1 MSKLRD
7 LSGKLKL
14 CLLTTVCWTAM
25 AGLVLAQEEKKEEEG
40 APQPYLLPYVLVLLS
55 IGLGMMV
62 ICRPSRRDDGIKKA
76 ALPGAITA
84 EQLQGSKKKKAAPQ
98 TGPRRTKEVSPD
110 AKNALTLAIVGAVLP
125 VLGLLLGPFA
135 VVKGLNAR
143 KTIKKNPRLT
153 GDNFAVAGMI
163 VGGVAILIGLI
174 WLIILVSVLL

>member
-7 LSGKLKL
+7 VRGKLKL
-14 CLLTTVCWTAM
+14 CVLTTVCWTVM
-25 AGLVLAQEEKKEEEG
+25 AGLVLAQEEKKEESA

-62 ICRPSRRDDGIKKA
+62 ICRPSRRDDGIKKE
-76 ALPGAITA
+76 ALPGTISVD
-84 EQLQGSKKKKAAPQ
+84 QLHGGKKKTAAAQ
-98 TGPRRTKEVSPD
+98 AGPRRTKEVSPD

-135 VVKGLNAR
+135 VLKASNAR

-153 GDNFAVAGMI
+153 GDNLAVAGMI
-163 VGGVAILIGLI
+163 VGGVAILIGVI
-174 WLIILVSVLL
+174 WLVILVSVLL